1 MRSVNLEWF
10 QIHALPRPPG
20 HQRYTAPVEAVSIAA
35 LHRFN
40 AHPETET
47 RASLLACC
55 ASSTWAQ
62 RVLAGRP
69 YATAEQL
76 LDVAEDACRSLSP
89 SDVDEA
95 LSGHPR
101 IGDRA
106 DGLTQEASWS
116 RQEQSS
122 VTDADAATKR
132 ALHAGNLEYEQRF
145 GRVFLIRAAGRTPGE
160 MLAEL
165 QRRLQNDAEAE
176 QREVVDQ
183 LAQITRLRVEKLL
196 AA

>member
-1 MRSVNLEWF
+1 V
-10 QIHALPRPPG
+10 
-20 HQRYTAPVEAVSIAA
+20 PVEAVSAVV

-40 AHPETET
+40 ALPEAEA

-55 ASSTWAQ
+55 ASSAWTQ

-69 YATAEQL
+69 YGTVEQL
-76 LDVAEDACRSLSP
+76 LDAAEHACRSLP
-89 SDVDEA
+89 PQDVDEA
-95 LSGHPR
+95 LSAHPR

-106 DGLTQEASWS
+106 DGPAQEASWS

-132 ALHAGNLEYEQRF
+132 ALRAGNVEYEQRF
-145 GRVFLIRAAGRTPGE
+145 GRVFLIRAAGRAPGE

-165 QRRLQNDAEAE
+165 RRRLVNDPEAE
-176 QREVVDQ
+176 RREVVDQ

>member
-1 MRSVNLEWF
+1 M
-10 QIHALPRPPG
+10 
-20 HQRYTAPVEAVSIAA
+20 PVEAVSTASP

-40 AHPETET
+40 ALPEDAA

-55 ASSTWAQ
+55 ASSTWA
-62 RVLAGRP
+62 RHVLAGRP
-69 YATAEQL
+69 YATVEQL

-89 SDVDEA
+89 PEVDEA
-95 LSGHPR
+95 LSAHPR

-106 DGLTQEASWS
+106 DGPTQDASWS

-122 VTDADAATKR
+122 VSDADAATKR
-132 ALHAGNLEYEQRF
+132 ALHAGNVEYEQHF
-145 GRVFLIRAAGRTPGE
+145 GRVFLIRAAGRSPSE

-165 QRRLQNDAEAE
+165 QRRLVNDPDGE

-196 AA
+196 VA